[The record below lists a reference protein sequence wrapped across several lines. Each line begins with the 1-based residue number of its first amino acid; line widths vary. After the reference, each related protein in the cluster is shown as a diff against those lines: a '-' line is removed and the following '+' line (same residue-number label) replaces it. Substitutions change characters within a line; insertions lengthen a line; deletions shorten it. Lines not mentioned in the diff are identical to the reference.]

1 MKIYKASYYD
11 QYTGRILAWFTNKA
25 EAHKYLSEIT
35 YDHLKKNWR
44 LPSEFE
50 SNENLPTRSSL
61 INGLD
66 AKVETCEF
74 KATRQGIVN
83 WLSTEDFAQTDNG

>member
-11 QYTGRILAWFTNKA
+11 QHEGRILAWFTNKA

-35 YDHLKKNWR
+35 YDHLKQNWR

-50 SNENLPTRSSL
+50 SNEYLPTRGSL
-61 INGLD
+61 INELD
-66 AKVETCEF
+66 ATVQTCEF
-74 KATRQGIVN
+74 KATRQGIVD
-83 WLSTEDFAQTDNG
+83 WLTSSGFAGTDNG